1 MLLYSAGVGIVTY
14 SEAEARRPGVH
25 SARRDAVVLAVLIS
39 AVLLLIWNGSAFF
52 NHLVIERASF
62 ATNVRIAST
71 ALTLNV
77 ALILFG
83 WRRYVD
89 LQHEAEVRTE
99 QERRAALLATTDPTT
114 GLYNRKGF
122 ADRAGQ
128 LALEAGARGENLIII
143 SFQIQ
148 RFKTVN
154 DQHGYDAGDWLL
166 KSIAAAL
173 ITELGES
180 SVIGRLSGDEFAVAL
195 ALPATDI
202 GRAEE
207 VADTALRTV
216 TRPLLLN
223 ERIIQVGAFG
233 GIAAAPAN
241 NASIPD
247 ILRRAD
253 IAMDRARSGRVA
265 RPVWFDDGM
274 ERALIAHGEVEQGIR
289 FGLEH
294 GQFIPYFE
302 PQMDLATGEVIG
314 FEVLARWKHPLS
326 GVIGPDVFIPVA
338 EEIGLIGRLSEQVIS
353 AALREAAT
361 WDASLKISVNIS
373 PSQLTDGWFAQ
384 RIVRI
389 LAETA
394 FPAERLVVEITESS
408 LFADMDLARTIVTSL
423 KNQGVRLAL
432 DDFGTG
438 FSSLAHIRS
447 LPFDIIKIDRS
458 FVANLNSKR
467 ESAAI
472 IRAVT
477 TLAAA
482 LSVPVCVEGIES
494 EDAYKAV
501 VRLGCGIGQGWYFG
515 KPMTAEQAR
524 ELLDSRARR
533 NDPPL
538 SAVAHG

>member
-1 MLLYSAGVGIVTY
+1 VGKAHHPG
-14 SEAEARRPGVH
+14 SEVRSPGVL
-25 SARRDAVVLAVLIS
+25 SARRDAVVLTVLIT
-39 AVLLLIWNGSAFF
+39 AVLLLIWNGSTFF
-52 NHLVIERASF
+52 NHLRIGGGEFASD
-62 ATNVRIAST
+62 VRIAST

-89 LQHEAEVRTE
+89 LQHEAEVRAE
-99 QERRAALLATTDPTT
+99 QERRAALLATTDSIT

-122 ADRAGQ
+122 ADRA
-128 LALEAGARGENLIII
+128 ALLCQEAGARGDHLVVI

-154 DQHGYDAGDWLL
+154 DQHGYEAGDWLL
-166 KSIAAAL
+166 KSLATALRAAL
-173 ITELGES
+173 GNDA
-180 SVIGRLSGDEFAVAL
+180 VIARLSGDEFAVAL
-195 ALPATDI
+195 ALGAAQTAT
-202 GRAEE
+202 AEE
-207 VADTALRTV
+207 IAETVLRTV
-216 TRPLLLN
+216 THPLVLN
-223 ERIIQVGAFG
+223 ERIMQVGVFA
-233 GIAAAPAN
+233 GIASAPAN
-241 NASIPD
+241 SASIPD

-265 RPVWFDDGM
+265 RPVWFDAGM

-294 GQFIPYFE
+294 GQFVPYFE
-302 PQMDLATGEVIG
+302 PQVDLATGEVIG
-314 FEVLARWKHPLS
+314 FEVLARWMHPLS

-338 EEIGLIGRLSEQVIS
+338 EEIGLIGRLSEQVIT
-353 AALREAAT
+353 AALREAAE
-361 WDASLKISVNIS
+361 WDPATKVSVNIS
-373 PSQLTDGWFAQ
+373 PSQLTDGWLAQ

-389 LAETA
+389 LAETM
-394 FPAERLVVEITESS
+394 FPAERLVIEITESS

-477 TLAAA
+477 TLAQA
-482 LSVPVCVEGIES
+482 LSVPVCVEGIEN

-515 KPMTAEQAR
+515 KPMPAEQAR
-524 ELLDSRARR
+524 ELLVARVRDSEA
-533 NDPPL
+533 PL
-538 SAVAHG
+538 SNAAAG

>member
-1 MLLYSAGVGIVTY
+1 MGSA
-14 SEAEARRPGVH
+14 SHPEAEARSPGVL
-25 SARRDAVVLAVLIS
+25 SARRDAVVLAVLIT

-52 NHLVIERASF
+52 SRIIVERANF
-62 ATNVRIAST
+62 ATDVRIAST

-89 LQHEAEVRTE
+89 LQHEAEVRAE
-99 QERRAALLATTDPTT
+99 QERRATLLATTDPTT

-122 ADRAGQ
+122 ADRASQ
-128 LALEAGARGENLIII
+128 LCAEAGARSDNLVIV

-154 DQHGYDAGDWLL
+154 DQHGYEAGDWLL
-166 KSIAAAL
+166 KSIAAGLTADL
-173 ITELGES
+173 CES
-180 SVIGRLSGDEFAVAL
+180 AIIARLSGDEFAVAL
-195 ALPATDI
+195 ALAGAETDE
-202 GRAEE
+202 AEAIAE
-207 VADTALRTV
+207 TVLRTV

-223 ERIIQVGAFG
+223 ERIIQVGVFA
-233 GIAAAPAN
+233 GIASAPASG
-241 NASIPD
+241 ASIPD

-253 IAMDRARSGRVA
+253 IAMDRARSGRIA

-274 ERALIAHGEVEQGIR
+274 ERALIAHGEIEQGIR

-294 GQFIPYFE
+294 GQFVPYFE
-302 PQMDLATGEVIG
+302 PQVDLATGEVVG

-326 GVIGPDVFIPVA
+326 GVIAPDVFIPVA

-353 AALREAAT
+353 AALAEAAE
-361 WDASLKISVNIS
+361 WDPATKISVNIS
-373 PSQLTDGWFAQ
+373 PAQLADAWLAQ
-384 RIVRI
+384 RIIRI
-389 LAETA
+389 LADTA
-394 FPAERLVVEITESS
+394 FPADRLVVEITESS
-408 LFADMDLARTIVTSL
+408 LFTDMELARTIVTSL

-447 LPFDIIKIDRS
+447 LPFDIIKIDKS
-458 FVANLNSKR
+458 FVANLSSKR

-494 EDAYKAV
+494 ETSYKAV
-501 VRLGCGIGQGWYFG
+501 VRLGCAIGQGWYFA

-524 ELLDSRARR
+524 ELLAARSRG
-533 NDPPL
+533 NEPQL
-538 SAVAHG
+538 VAAANG